1 MTMYFQFKMIS
12 LFLGQWGML
21 VMFPINFLGIFSSG
35 GAVPIAT
42 LPFIHHFFSNFLPTR
57 HMVDGLRVMLYYNG
71 KLQAGLGIALLIILV
86 YFVIFLGICSV
97 VAYRMHRK
105 ERATS

>member
-1 MTMYFQFKMIS
+1 
-12 LFLGQWGML
+12 ML

-71 KLQAGLGIALLIILV
+71 KLQAGLGISLLVVMI
-86 YFVIFLGICSV
+86 YFVIFLATCLV
-97 VAYRMHRK
+97 FVYRTSSK
-105 ERATS
+105 EHSES